1 MGVGHAQALPPGRPG
16 LPQSKAAWPR
26 GLTMRMPSEA
36 GSPEFTGLPVPIQH
50 LLTEISN
57 PLITHLPAGSSLPA
71 SPTSPIL
78 FSKEQAAGQAREETH
93 CLIIQRLLRLD
104 VVPLINI
111 KPRLGREEPE
121 GKKASPYL
129 PYPTATRI
137 NVWKTLEKEKNLL
150 PLFLLLEKDG
160 HRT

>member
-26 GLTMRMPSEA
+26 GLTMRMPSE
-36 GSPEFTGLPVPIQH
+36 
-50 LLTEISN
+50 ISN

-71 SPTSPIL
+71 APTSSIL
-78 FSKEQAAGQAREETH
+78 FSKEQAAGQAREETN

-121 GKKASPYL
+121 GEKASHYL

-137 NVWKTLEKEKNLL
+137 NVWKTLAKEKNLL
-150 PLFLLLEKDG
+150 PLFLLLENDG